1 MTGRRALSRFRSA
14 VTAPL
19 ERATRR
25 DRSGAAGDDGGT
37 ALAAERAAERRE
49 AFSDG
54 LDRAPI
60 SVGIP
65 EAKVPA
71 NRAPVEVEH
80 RAGLDAVL
88 EVRGA
93 RLIDESAEPHT
104 RVDGRAVERGG
115 AR

>member
-1 MTGRRALSRFRSA
+1 MG
-14 VTAPL
+14 APP
-19 ERATRR
+19 
-25 DRSGAAGDDGGT
+25 SP
-37 ALAAERAAERRE
+37 AERAAERRE

-60 SVGIP
+60 GVGIP
-65 EAKVPA
+65 EAKVQA

-93 RLIDESAEPHT
+93 RLTDQSAEPRA
-104 RVDGRAVERGG
+104 RVDGRAVERGR

>member
-1 MTGRRALSRFRSA
+1 M
-14 VTAPL
+14 
-19 ERATRR
+19 EQATRR
-25 DRSGAAGDDGGT
+25 EPSGTADDGGA
-37 ALAAERAAERRE
+37 ALAAARAAERRG

-60 SVGIP
+60 GVGIP
-65 EAKVPA
+65 EAKVQA
-71 NRAPVEVEH
+71 NRAPIEVEH

-93 RLIDESAEPHT
+93 RLTDESAEPRA

>member
-1 MTGRRALSRFRSA
+1 MIGARPSPPSVQPSA
-14 VTAPL
+14 ASL
-19 ERATRR
+19 QR
-25 DRSGAAGDDGGT
+25 
-37 ALAAERAAERRE
+37 
-49 AFSDG
+49 G

-65 EAKVPA
+65 EAKVQA

-88 EVRGA
+88 EVGSA
-93 RLIDESAEPHT
+93 RLTYESAEPRA
-104 RVDGRAVERGG
+104 RVDGRTVKPGG